1 MPQEKDNPVLCV
13 DFLKKIL
20 EQLSNTESSI
30 ENSNEL
36 TAIKLLQPLL
46 DSLKVKEQEILIEE
60 EKKEKLEFEEL
71 EKEKDNQVIPEQ
83 LNLNMIQIEEEK

>member
-1 MPQEKDNPVLCV
+1 
-13 DFLKKIL
+13 
-20 EQLSNTESSI
+20 LSNTESSI

-71 EKEKDNQVIPEQ
+71 EKEKDN
-83 LNLNMIQIEEEK
+83 